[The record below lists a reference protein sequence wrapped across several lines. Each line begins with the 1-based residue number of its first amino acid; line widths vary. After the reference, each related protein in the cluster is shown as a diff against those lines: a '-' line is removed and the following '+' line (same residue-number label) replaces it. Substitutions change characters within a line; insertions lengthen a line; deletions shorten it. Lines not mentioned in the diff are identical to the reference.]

1 MISQRLAEKNIVL
14 PNLTPPVANYM
25 PYAQSGNLIFISGQ
39 LPVFEGEKKFIGK
52 VGAEI
57 ALEDAQKAAGL
68 CALNILAYLKH
79 ALGGDLN
86 RVKRC
91 VKLGGFVNSAPD
103 FYDHPLVING
113 ASDLMVAAFGEDIG
127 RHARFA
133 MGAAS
138 LPFNVAVEVEAVFE
152 VTEI

>member
-1 MISQRLAEKNIVL
+1 MIAERLQEKNIIL
-14 PNLTPPVANYM
+14 PDLAPPVANYM

-39 LPVFEGEKKFIGK
+39 LPVWEGERKFIGK
-52 VGAEI
+52 VGGEI
-57 ALEDAQKAAGL
+57 TLEHAQEAAGL
-68 CALNILAYLKH
+68 CGLNILAYLKH

-113 ASDLMVAAFGEDIG
+113 ASDLMVAVFGEEIG
-127 RHARFA
+127 RHSRFA

-152 VTEI
+152 VV